1 MLTSRRR
8 RKSGDEDELAPGVA
22 VLTDLVR
29 LGGSVEG
36 ECLNLDH
43 QLALFQQ
50 LSRLGEGLH
59 GLAVGAASGHP
70 RARLRRLRSWRSRRP
85 ERARW

>member
-1 MLTSRRR
+1 MLTSRRS
-8 RKSGDEDELAPGVA
+8 RKLGDEDELASSVA

-29 LGGSVEG
+29 LGGPVEG

-50 LSRLGEGLH
+50 LSRLGEGLLR
-59 GLAVGAASGHP
+59 LAVGAASGHP
-70 RARLRRLRSWRSRRP
+70 RARLQPLRSWRWRRP